1 MHFVWLATVRHG
13 QHERG
18 KRCICFSQ
26 LLSRGLGHP
35 HRPPVPQAADWGR
48 YGNARFGYR
57 IDIPP
62 GFSSVREADNGDG
75 GISLRADGRSRLLV
89 WRNAIAAGPD
99 FPSDVASRIDRDKA
113 DGWSITYQKRSSGWA
128 AWSARKGDRILYQRG
143 IPLYGGKAAYFRLEY
158 DRWQTVTFNSQI
170 PKLVKSLRGD
180 EHSAIE
186 TTRHRKPSCNLPL
199 DCDLAPDRGC
209 RRPARQPGPATGRS
223 EWPQRSRARRGLPGA
238 AGNKCSWF
246 GFRHFPPSSR
256 FRGCRQR
263 SNSMV
268 TYC

>member
-13 QHERG
+13 QHEGGNMRLFLAITIAWIG
-18 KRCICFSQ
+18 TSAWTASC
-26 LLSRGLGHP
+26 
-35 HRPPVPQAADWGR
+35 QAADWGH

-128 AWSARKGDRILYQRG
+128 TWSARKGDRIIYQRG
-143 IPLYGGKAAYFRLEY
+143 IPLCGGEAAYFRLEY
-158 DRWQTVTFNSQI
+158 DRWQTAIFNSRI
-170 PKLVKSLRGD
+170 PRLVKSLRGD
-180 EHSAIE
+180 GL
-186 TTRHRKPSCNLPL
+186 CN
-199 DCDLAPDRGC
+199 
-209 RRPARQPGPATGRS
+209 
-223 EWPQRSRARRGLPGA
+223 
-238 AGNKCSWF
+238 
-246 GFRHFPPSSR
+246 
-256 FRGCRQR
+256 
-263 SNSMV
+263 
-268 TYC
+268 